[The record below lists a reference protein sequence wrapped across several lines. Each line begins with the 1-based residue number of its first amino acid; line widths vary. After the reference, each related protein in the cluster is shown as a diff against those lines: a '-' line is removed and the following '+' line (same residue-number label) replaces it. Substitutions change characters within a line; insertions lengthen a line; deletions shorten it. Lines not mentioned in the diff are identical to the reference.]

1 MTAAQPMASF
11 GGGAVA
17 YLICVL
23 LHFLSEPVRWR
34 IVFGGDRLRPYLHVY
49 FLTALMS
56 YLLPAKLGLPLR
68 VLMLNRRLGVPLG
81 AVSAGLVVDAL
92 VSYGSWL
99 LAGGLA
105 GIAVLGRMPAE
116 WRYGFLLGGGALV
129 LGGGL
134 LMAVRRRWRRI
145 GDGVRASWWNGAIWA
160 RIGRRGAAALLLAVA
175 IDIASHAGRH
185 LALATLLGL
194 DVPPGDLA
202 VLAVFAVFAGIA
214 SFMPMGLGGY
224 DVTLAAGLIGLG
236 APPDAAA
243 TMVLANRV
251 GTLAVSA
258 VLGMWSAHALGFE
271 LRGLRDRVGRL
282 LGAGRDT
289 EERSGS

>member
-1 MTAAQPMASF
+1 MTVQPAASF

-81 AVSAGLVVDAL
+81 SISAGLVMDAL

-99 LAGGLA
+99 LIGGVAGMV
-105 GIAVLGRMPAE
+105 VLGRMPEE

-129 LGGGL
+129 VGGGL
-134 LMAVRRRWRRI
+134 LMAVRRRRV
-145 GDGVRASWWNGAIWA
+145 GDRVRAAWWNGAAWA
-160 RIGRRGAAALLLAVA
+160 RVGLRGGAGLLLAVA
-175 IDIASHAGRH
+175 VDIASHAGRH

-202 VLAVFAVFAGIA
+202 VLAVFAVFAGIV

-243 TMVLANRV
+243 AMVLANRV
-251 GTLAVSA
+251 GTLTVSA
-258 VLGMWSAHALGFE
+258 VLGLWSAHALGFE
-271 LRGLRDRVGRL
+271 WHGLRDRVGRL
-282 LGAGRDT
+282 LRSGRDAD
-289 EERSGS
+289 ERSGS